1 MKIRRF
7 VADDMQG
14 ALNQVKDTFG
24 GDALILQTRHFRRGG
39 FLGLFGRRL
48 VEVTAAISDEEPQV
62 NGSQEATAAKAHHF
76 SSGNSREQVQDNGI
90 KDELQDLK
98 SMLDQMVTKFDSNAV
113 SNNNGYPKLFQY
125 CFRNLKASEV
135 EEKLARQIIDEA
147 VESVKPSLMDDV
159 QEVNRVVEEVIAR
172 YFLKSGHSF
181 ANNGNKKRIIALVG
195 PTGVG
200 KTTTIAKLAAL
211 FSIIKGKSVAL
222 VTVDTYRV
230 AAVEQL
236 KTYADLMA
244 LPLETACTPKQ
255 FQEVLL
261 QHEDK
266 DLVLVDTAGRSPL
279 NKMAMAELKAFM
291 DACPHIE
298 IFLVMGATT
307 KQADLWEITS
317 RFGQLD
323 VNQLIFTKLDE
334 TLNYGVI
341 LNVVNRLQKG
351 LAYITT
357 GQNVPDDIEVP
368 DPVRLARLI
377 LQVNN
382 SERPG

>member
-14 ALNQVKDTFG
+14 ALNQVKDAFG
-24 GDALILQTRHFRRGG
+24 RDALILQTRRFRRGG
-39 FLGLFGRRL
+39 FLGLFGRHL
-48 VEVTAAISDEEPQV
+48 VEVTAAIDDKELQV
-62 NGSQEATAAKAHHF
+62 NGSQEAPAARAHRPF
-76 SSGNSREQVQDNGI
+76 PENSGEQAQNIGV
-90 KDELQDLK
+90 KEELRDLK
-98 SMLDQMVTKFDSNAV
+98 TMLDQMVTKYESVAVPHSN
-113 SNNNGYPKLFQY
+113 SYPKIFQY
-125 CFRNLKASEV
+125 FYRTLRAGEV
-135 EEKLARQIIDEA
+135 EENIAHQIVNEA
-147 VESVKPSLMDDV
+147 TERVTPSLMNDAR
-159 QEVNRVVEEVIAR
+159 EVNRVVEEITAR
-172 YFLKSGHSF
+172 YFLKPSPISF
-181 ANNGNKKRIIALVG
+181 HKGNEKKRIIALVG

-200 KTTTIAKLAAL
+200 KTTTIAKLAAV
-211 FSIIKGKSVAL
+211 FSVLEKKRVAL

-244 LPLETACTPKQ
+244 LPLEIAMTPKQ
-255 FQEVLL
+255 FQEVLMK
-261 QHEDK
+261 HEDK
-266 DLVLVDTAGRSPL
+266 DLILVDTAGRSPL

-291 DACPHIE
+291 DACPIIE

-323 VNQLIFTKLDE
+323 VKQLIFTKLDE
-334 TLNYGVI
+334 TLKYGVI
-341 LNVVNRLQKG
+341 LNVVNRLRKS

-357 GQNVPDDIEVP
+357 GQGVPDDIEVP
-368 DPVRLARLI
+368 DPVRLARSI

-382 SERPG
+382 SE